1 MVKKMS
7 IVLKN
12 AFVIRDFDSDPEQM
26 DMEIEK
32 GRIKRIQ
39 KDIKSQNYIDLTGKM
54 IMPGFVNTHTHAAM
68 VLARGIADDVPFDK
82 WLYEFVL
89 PFEDKLDEEAVYWA
103 TLVAQMEMARKGI
116 IAFLDMYFHSEM
128 VAQAVVD
135 FGMKAVITRG
145 LVDDG
150 SGNDQGRLEE
160 NLQLFEK
167 WNGYK
172 DLVRVGFGPHAMYSC
187 SQGYL
192 KKISDIAFEC
202 DAPVTIHFAETVGES
217 DFSLRDLFNCGFDR
231 NHLILAHCVH
241 ISPDDLKQLK
251 SDHIYVSHNPSS
263 NMKLSNGIARISE
276 MLKEG
281 VNISL
286 GTDGAASN
294 NSLDIWHEM
303 RLAVLAQ
310 RAMNFGIIPS
320 SEALKMATF
329 NGART
334 LGIASGQI
342 KEGSDADFT
351 VVDID
356 KTWYKPLCEINSHLV
371 HAGNSCDVFATM
383 VKGRWIYFDGHF
395 PTVDESRVVNKF
407 MEVLKRLRDTG
418 S

>member
-1 MVKKMS
+1 
-7 IVLKN
+7 
-12 AFVIRDFDSDPEQM
+12 
-26 DMEIEK
+26 
-32 GRIKRIQ
+32 
-39 KDIKSQNYIDLTGKM
+39 
-54 IMPGFVNTHTHAAM
+54 
-68 VLARGIADDVPFDK
+68 
-82 WLYEFVL
+82 
-89 PFEDKLDEEAVYWA
+89 
-103 TLVAQMEMARKGI
+103 MEMARKGI

-135 FGMKAVITRG
+135 FGMKAVVTRG

-202 DAPVTIHFAETVGES
+202 DAPVTIHFAETV
-217 DFSLRDLFNCGFDR
+217 
-231 NHLILAHCVH
+231 VH